1 MGARGQG
8 QGQGHTDKDRDRQT
22 DRQGQGLYVH
32 TARTAE
38 FVSDTCICT
47 YVQTRAI
54 LTMGCDDVKL
64 QY

>member
-8 QGQGHTDKDRDRQT
+8 QGQEHTDKDRDRQT
-22 DRQGQGLYVH
+22 DRQGLGLYVH

-38 FVSDTCICT
+38 FVSDTCICA

-54 LTMGCDDVKL
+54 FTMECDDVKL